1 MGLLA
6 IASAKGSP
14 GVTTAAML
22 FAALWPRPSILIECD
37 PSGGDVALRMPGLD
51 GEPLDTNPGLLNL
64 VAAGRRSLY
73 AELVQRHTEKIVGG
87 LDVIT
92 GMTTPEQAAG
102 LGQWEALGALFA
114 ELPGTDTVVDLG
126 RIGAETPQNAIL
138 TSASA
143 VVLVVD
149 TVPSNVV
156 HLRERLR
163 RVSDGLGGEAGA
175 PLHVVVVAPPKRS
188 RAVAEIRDVIKQ
200 SQTPVEEV
208 HHLAYDPTGAS
219 FFLGQVVGS
228 PARTA
233 LVRSAQ
239 PIVDGLAARTA
250 GSFLAVERAVEP
262 TAGPDVEVS
271 S

>member
-14 GVTTAAML
+14 GVTTAALL
-22 FAALWPRPSILIECD
+22 FAALWPRPSILVECD
-37 PSGGDVALRMPGLD
+37 PAGGDVALRMPGSD

-64 VAAGRRSLY
+64 VAAGRKSFY
-73 AELVQRHTEKIVGG
+73 ADLVRQHTEQIVGG

-102 LGQWEALGALFA
+102 LGQWNVLGSLFA

-138 TSASA
+138 ASASA

-149 TVPSNVV
+149 TLPSNVV

-163 RVSDGLGGEAGA
+163 KVSDGLGGEVGA

-188 RAVAEIRDVIKQ
+188 RAVAEIRDAITQ
-200 SQTPVEEV
+200 SQTPVEAV
-208 HHLAYDPTGAS
+208 HHLAHDTTGAA
-219 FFLGQVVGS
+219 FFLGQVTGS

-239 PIVDGLAARTA
+239 PIVDALAARTA
-250 GSFLAVERAVEP
+250 GSFVAADRAP
-262 TAGPDVEVS
+262 ADGDVEVTS
-271 S
+271 